1 MSQGLNNDIAVSK
14 TRRVVKNLRWWVLVL
29 FLLGVTVNYITRNS
43 LGIIAPE
50 LKATL
55 GITTEQYSWIVGAFQ
70 LAYTIF
76 QPLCGW
82 LIDVIGLKL
91 GFMICA
97 TLWALACI
105 AHAGAGSWLH
115 LAILR
120 FFMGGAEAAAT
131 PANAKTIGEWFPK
144 SERPIAAGWAGV
156 GFSIGAMLA
165 PPIIYF
171 AHASFGWQGAFM
183 FTGALALLW
192 AGVGFSIGAML
203 APPIIY
209 FAHASFGW
217 QGAFM
222 FTGALALL
230 WVVLWWAF
238 YQTPEKHPNLS
249 KSELEYIKQDNEAPP
264 VKQPFFTALKTVSKN
279 KRFYGIAIPAFMA
292 EPAWA
297 VLSFWVP
304 LYLAKEHGM
313 DLKQIAMF
321 AWLPFLA
328 ADLGSVVSGY
338 LTRLYVR
345 WFGCTRVNSVIASS
359 VTGAFLMLSLALVAI
374 TRDPYITIILISIGG
389 FGHQIIS
396 CMLSALVVESFDKGQ
411 MATVN
416 GMRGSAAWIASF
428 LFSLLIGVTADKIG
442 FNPLFIAMGF
452 FDLIGAVFLVAFIAE
467 RRAKRA

>member
-1 MSQGLNNDIAVSK
+1 MSQGINNDVTVSK
-14 TRRVVKNLRWWVLVL
+14 SRRAVKNLRWWVLVL

-43 LGIIAPE
+43 LGILAPE
-50 LKATL
+50 LKTSL

-76 QPLCGW
+76 QPICGW

-91 GFMICA
+91 GFMVCA
-97 TLWALACI
+97 ILWAIACI

-115 LAILR
+115 IALLR
-120 FFMGGAEAAAT
+120 FGMGASEAAAT

-144 SERPIAAGWAGV
+144 SERPVAAGWAGV

-183 FTGALALLW
+183 FTGFLAL
-192 AGVGFSIGAML
+192 V
-203 APPIIY
+203 
-209 FAHASFGW
+209 
-217 QGAFM
+217 
-222 FTGALALL
+222 
-230 WVVLWWAF
+230 WVVLWWTF
-238 YQTPEKHPNLS
+238 YHNPEQHPNLS
-249 KSELEYIKQDNEAPP
+249 KEELAYIQQDNEPP
-264 VKQPFFTALKTVSKN
+264 AVKLPFFKALSNISKN

-297 VLSFWVP
+297 VMSFWVP
-304 LYLAKEHGM
+304 LYLSKTYGM
-313 DLKQIAMF
+313 DLKQIALF

-328 ADLGSVVSGY
+328 ADLGSIASGY
-338 LTRLYVR
+338 LTKIYTRL
-345 WFGCTRVNSVIASS
+345 FGCTRVNSVVASS
-359 VTGAFLMLSLALVAI
+359 VSGAFLMLSLAMMAFTNNPYVAI
-374 TRDPYITIILISIGG
+374 ALISVGG

-428 LFSLLIGVTADKIG
+428 AFSLIIGVTADKIG

>member
-1 MSQGLNNDIAVSK
+1 MSQGINNDMTASK
-14 TRRVVKNLRWWVLVL
+14 PRHIVKNLRWWILVL

-43 LGIIAPE
+43 LGILAPE
-50 LKATL
+50 LKSNL

-70 LAYTIF
+70 LAYTLF

-91 GFMICA
+91 GCA
-97 TLWALACI
+97 GLWALACLM
-105 AHAGAGSWLH
+105 HAGAGNWVH
-115 LAILR
+115 LALLR

-183 FTGALALLW
+183 FTGILA
-192 AGVGFSIGAML
+192 M
-203 APPIIY
+203 
-209 FAHASFGW
+209 
-217 QGAFM
+217 
-222 FTGALALL
+222 L

-238 YQTPEKHPNLS
+238 YHNPDKHPNLS
-249 KSELEYIKQDNEAPP
+249 KAELDFIRQDNEAPP
-264 VKQPFFTALKTVSKN
+264 VKLPFLTALKTVGKN

-297 VLSFWVP
+297 VMSFWVP
-304 LYLAKEHGM
+304 LYLSKTYGM
-313 DLKQIAMF
+313 DLKQIALF

-328 ADLGSVVSGY
+328 ADLGSIASGY
-338 LTRLYVR
+338 LTKLYTRL
-345 WFGCTRVNSVIASS
+345 FGLSRVNSVVASS
-359 VTGAFLMLSLALVAI
+359 VSGAFLMVSLAVMAF
-374 TRDPYITIILISIGG
+374 TNNPYIAIVLISIGG

-428 LFSLLIGVTADKIG
+428 LFSLIIGVTADKIG

-452 FDLIGAVFLVAFIAE
+452 FDLIGAFFLVTFIAE

>member
-1 MSQGLNNDIAVSK
+1 MSQGINNDMTASK
-14 TRRVVKNLRWWVLVL
+14 PRHIVKNLRWWILVL

-43 LGIIAPE
+43 LGILAPE
-50 LKATL
+50 LKSNL

-70 LAYTIF
+70 LAYTLF

-97 TLWALACI
+97 GLWALACLM
-105 AHAGAGSWLH
+105 HAGAGNWVH
-115 LAILR
+115 LALLR
-120 FFMGGAEAAAT
+120 FFMGGAEAAAP

-156 GFSIGAMLA
+156 GFSIGAMLT

-183 FTGALALLW
+183 FTGILA
-192 AGVGFSIGAML
+192 M
-203 APPIIY
+203 
-209 FAHASFGW
+209 
-217 QGAFM
+217 
-222 FTGALALL
+222 L

-238 YQTPEKHPNLS
+238 YHNPDKHPNLS
-249 KSELEYIKQDNEAPP
+249 KAELDFIRQDNEAPP
-264 VKQPFFTALKTVSKN
+264 VKLPFLTALKTVGKN

-297 VLSFWVP
+297 VMSFWVP
-304 LYLAKEHGM
+304 LYLSKTYGM
-313 DLKQIAMF
+313 DLKQIALF

-328 ADLGSVVSGY
+328 ADLGSIASGY
-338 LTRLYVR
+338 LTKLYTRL
-345 WFGCTRVNSVIASS
+345 FGLSRVNSVVASS
-359 VTGAFLMLSLALVAI
+359 VSGAFLMVSLAVMAF
-374 TRDPYITIILISIGG
+374 TNNPYIAIVLISIGG

-428 LFSLLIGVTADKIG
+428 LFSLIIGVTADKIG

-452 FDLIGAVFLVAFIAE
+452 FDLIGAFFLVTFIAE

>member
-1 MSQGLNNDIAVSK
+1 MSQGINNDMAANK
-14 TRRVVKNLRWWVLVL
+14 PRRVVKNLRWWMLIL

-43 LGIIAPE
+43 LGILAPE
-50 LKATL
+50 LKSSL

-70 LAYTIF
+70 LAYTLF

-97 TLWALACI
+97 GLWALACLL
-105 AHAGAGSWLH
+105 HAGAGSWLQ

-144 SERPIAAGWAGV
+144 SERPIASGWAGV

-165 PPIIYF
+165 PPIIYV

-183 FTGALALLW
+183 FTGVLA
-192 AGVGFSIGAML
+192 M
-203 APPIIY
+203 
-209 FAHASFGW
+209 
-217 QGAFM
+217 
-222 FTGALALL
+222 L
-230 WVVLWWAF
+230 WVVLWWIF
-238 YQTPEKHPNLS
+238 YNTPDNHPNLS
-249 KSELEYIKQDNEAPP
+249 QSELDYIHQDKEAPAI
-264 VKQPFFTALKTVSKN
+264 KLPFLTALKTVARN

-304 LYLAKEHGM
+304 LYLSKELGM

-328 ADLGSVVSGY
+328 ADLGSVASGY
-338 LTRLYVR
+338 LTRLYTR
-345 WFGCTRVNSVIASS
+345 IFGCTRINSVVASS
-359 VTGAFLMLSLALVAI
+359 VTGAFLMISLAIVAF
-374 TRDPYITIILISIGG
+374 TKSPYITIILISIGG

-428 LFSLLIGVTADKIG
+428 LFSLMIGVTADKIG

-452 FDLIGAVFLVAFIAE
+452 FDLIGTFFLVTFIAE
-467 RRAKRA
+467 RRAQRA

>member
-1 MSQGLNNDIAVSK
+1 MSQGINNDMTASK
-14 TRRVVKNLRWWVLVL
+14 PRHIVKNLRWWILVL

-43 LGIIAPE
+43 LGILAPE
-50 LKATL
+50 LKSNL

-70 LAYTIF
+70 LAYTLF

-97 TLWALACI
+97 GLWALACLM
-105 AHAGAGSWLH
+105 HAGAGNWVH
-115 LAILR
+115 LALLR

-183 FTGALALLW
+183 FTGILA
-192 AGVGFSIGAML
+192 M
-203 APPIIY
+203 
-209 FAHASFGW
+209 
-217 QGAFM
+217 
-222 FTGALALL
+222 L

-238 YQTPEKHPNLS
+238 YHNPDKHPNLS
-249 KSELEYIKQDNEAPP
+249 KAELDFIRQDNEAPP
-264 VKQPFFTALKTVSKN
+264 IKLPFLTALKTVGKN

-297 VLSFWVP
+297 VMSFWVP
-304 LYLAKEHGM
+304 LYLSKTYGM
-313 DLKQIAMF
+313 DLKQIALF

-328 ADLGSVVSGY
+328 ADLGSIASGY
-338 LTRLYVR
+338 LTKLYTRL
-345 WFGCTRVNSVIASS
+345 FGLSRVNSVVASS
-359 VTGAFLMLSLALVAI
+359 VSGAFLMVSLAVMAF
-374 TRDPYITIILISIGG
+374 TNNPYIAIVLISIGG

-428 LFSLLIGVTADKIG
+428 LFSLIIGVTAGKIG
-442 FNPLFIAMGF
+442 FNPLFIAMG
-452 FDLIGAVFLVAFIAE
+452 
-467 RRAKRA
+467 

>member
-1 MSQGLNNDIAVSK
+1 MSQGINNDMAANK
-14 TRRVVKNLRWWVLVL
+14 PRRVVKNLRWWMLIL
-29 FLLGVTVNYITRNS
+29 FLLGVTVNYITLNS
-43 LGIIAPE
+43 LGILAPE
-50 LKATL
+50 LKSSL

-70 LAYTIF
+70 LAYTLF

-97 TLWALACI
+97 GLWALACLL
-105 AHAGAGSWLH
+105 HAGAGSWLQ

-144 SERPIAAGWAGV
+144 SERPIASGWAGV

-165 PPIIYF
+165 PPIIYI

-183 FTGALALLW
+183 FTGVLA
-192 AGVGFSIGAML
+192 M
-203 APPIIY
+203 
-209 FAHASFGW
+209 
-217 QGAFM
+217 
-222 FTGALALL
+222 L
-230 WVVLWWAF
+230 WVVLWWIF
-238 YQTPEKHPNLS
+238 YNTPDNHPNLS
-249 KSELEYIKQDNEAPP
+249 QSELDYIHQDKEAPAI
-264 VKQPFFTALKTVSKN
+264 KLPFLAALKTVARN

-304 LYLAKEHGM
+304 LYLSKELGM

-328 ADLGSVVSGY
+328 ADLGSVASGY
-338 LTRLYVR
+338 LTRLYTR
-345 WFGCTRVNSVIASS
+345 IFGCTRINSVVASS
-359 VTGAFLMLSLALVAI
+359 VTGAFLMISLAIVAF
-374 TRDPYITIILISIGG
+374 TKSPYITIMLISIGG

-428 LFSLLIGVTADKIG
+428 LFSLMIGVTADKIG

-452 FDLIGAVFLVAFIAE
+452 FDLIGAFFLVTFIAE
-467 RRAKRA
+467 RRAQRA

>member
-1 MSQGLNNDIAVSK
+1 MSQGINNDMTASK
-14 TRRVVKNLRWWVLVL
+14 PRHIVKNLRWWILVL

-43 LGIIAPE
+43 LGILAPE
-50 LKATL
+50 LKSNL

-70 LAYTIF
+70 LAYTLF

-97 TLWALACI
+97 GLWALACLM
-105 AHAGAGSWLH
+105 HAGAGNWVH
-115 LAILR
+115 LALLR

-183 FTGALALLW
+183 FTGILA
-192 AGVGFSIGAML
+192 M
-203 APPIIY
+203 
-209 FAHASFGW
+209 
-217 QGAFM
+217 
-222 FTGALALL
+222 L

-238 YQTPEKHPNLS
+238 YHNPDKHPNLS
-249 KSELEYIKQDNEAPP
+249 KAELDFIRQDNEAPP
-264 VKQPFFTALKTVSKN
+264 IKLPFLTALKTVGKN

-297 VLSFWVP
+297 VMSFWVP
-304 LYLAKEHGM
+304 LYLSKTYGM
-313 DLKQIAMF
+313 DLKQIALF

-328 ADLGSVVSGY
+328 ADLGSIASGY
-338 LTRLYVR
+338 LTKLYTRL
-345 WFGCTRVNSVIASS
+345 FGLSRVNSVVASS
-359 VTGAFLMLSLALVAI
+359 VSGAFLMVSLAVMAF
-374 TRDPYITIILISIGG
+374 TNNPYIAIVLISIGG

-428 LFSLLIGVTADKIG
+428 LFSLIIGVTADKIG

-452 FDLIGAVFLVAFIAE
+452 FDLIGAFFLVTFIAK

>member
-1 MSQGLNNDIAVSK
+1 MSQGINNDMAANK
-14 TRRVVKNLRWWVLVL
+14 PRRVVKNLRWWMLIL

-43 LGIIAPE
+43 LGILAPE
-50 LKATL
+50 LKSSL

-70 LAYTIF
+70 LAYTLF

-97 TLWALACI
+97 GLWALACLL
-105 AHAGAGSWLH
+105 HAGAGSWLQ

-131 PANAKTIGEWFPK
+131 PANAKTIGEWLPK
-144 SERPIAAGWAGV
+144 SERPIASGWAGV

-165 PPIIYF
+165 PPIIYV

-183 FTGALALLW
+183 FTGVLA
-192 AGVGFSIGAML
+192 M
-203 APPIIY
+203 
-209 FAHASFGW
+209 
-217 QGAFM
+217 
-222 FTGALALL
+222 L
-230 WVVLWWAF
+230 WVVLWWIF
-238 YQTPEKHPNLS
+238 YNTPDNHPNLS
-249 KSELEYIKQDNEAPP
+249 QSELDYIHQDKEAPAI
-264 VKQPFFTALKTVSKN
+264 KLPFLTALKTVARN

-304 LYLAKEHGM
+304 LYLSKELGM

-328 ADLGSVVSGY
+328 ADLGSVASGY
-338 LTRLYVR
+338 LTRLYTR
-345 WFGCTRVNSVIASS
+345 IFGCTRINSVVASS
-359 VTGAFLMLSLALVAI
+359 VTGAFLMISLAIVAF
-374 TRDPYITIILISIGG
+374 TKSPYITIILISIGG

-428 LFSLLIGVTADKIG
+428 LFSLMIGVTADKIG

-452 FDLIGAVFLVAFIAE
+452 FDLIGAFFLVTFIAE
-467 RRAKRA
+467 RRAQRA

>member
-1 MSQGLNNDIAVSK
+1 MSQGINNDMTASK
-14 TRRVVKNLRWWVLVL
+14 PRHIVKNLRWWILVL

-43 LGIIAPE
+43 LGILAPE
-50 LKATL
+50 LKSSL

-70 LAYTIF
+70 LAYTLF

-97 TLWALACI
+97 GLWALAYLM
-105 AHAGAGSWLH
+105 HAGAGNWGH
-115 LAILR
+115 LALLR

-183 FTGALALLW
+183 FTGILA
-192 AGVGFSIGAML
+192 M
-203 APPIIY
+203 
-209 FAHASFGW
+209 
-217 QGAFM
+217 
-222 FTGALALL
+222 L

-238 YQTPEKHPNLS
+238 YHSPDKHPNLS
-249 KSELEYIKQDNEAPP
+249 KAELDFIRQDNEAPP
-264 VKQPFFTALKTVSKN
+264 VKLPFLTALKTVGKN

-297 VLSFWVP
+297 VMSFWVP
-304 LYLAKEHGM
+304 LYLSKTYGM
-313 DLKQIAMF
+313 DLKQIALF

-328 ADLGSVVSGY
+328 ADLGSIASGY
-338 LTRLYVR
+338 LTKLYTRL
-345 WFGCTRVNSVIASS
+345 FGLSRVNSVVASS
-359 VTGAFLMLSLALVAI
+359 VSGAFLMVSLAVMAF
-374 TRDPYITIILISIGG
+374 TNNPYIAIVLISIGG

-428 LFSLLIGVTADKIG
+428 LFSLIIGVTADKIG

-452 FDLIGAVFLVAFIAE
+452 FDLIGAFFLVTFIAE

>member
-1 MSQGLNNDIAVSK
+1 MSLGINNDMAANK
-14 TRRVVKNLRWWVLVL
+14 PRRVVKNLRWWMLIL

-43 LGIIAPE
+43 LGILAPE
-50 LKATL
+50 LKSSL

-70 LAYTIF
+70 LAYTLF

-97 TLWALACI
+97 GLWALACLL
-105 AHAGAGSWLH
+105 HAGAGSWLQ

-144 SERPIAAGWAGV
+144 SERPIASGWAGV

-165 PPIIYF
+165 PPIIYV

-183 FTGALALLW
+183 FTGVLAMLW
-192 AGVGFSIGAML
+192 A
-203 APPIIY
+203 
-209 FAHASFGW
+209 
-217 QGAFM
+217 
-222 FTGALALL
+222 
-230 WVVLWWAF
+230 VLWWIF
-238 YQTPEKHPNLS
+238 YNTPDNHPNLS
-249 KSELEYIKQDNEAPP
+249 QSELDYIHQDKEAPAI
-264 VKQPFFTALKTVSKN
+264 KLPFLTALKTVARN

-304 LYLAKEHGM
+304 LYLSKELGM

-328 ADLGSVVSGY
+328 ADLGSVASGY
-338 LTRLYVR
+338 LTRLYTR
-345 WFGCTRVNSVIASS
+345 IFDCTRINSVIASS
-359 VTGAFLMLSLALVAI
+359 VTGAFLMISLAIVAF
-374 TRDPYITIILISIGG
+374 TKSPYITIILISIGG

-428 LFSLLIGVTADKIG
+428 LFSLIIGVTADKIG

-452 FDLIGAVFLVAFIAE
+452 FDLIGAFFLVTFIAE
-467 RRAKRA
+467 RRAQRA

>member
-1 MSQGLNNDIAVSK
+1 MSQGINHDMTASK
-14 TRRVVKNLRWWVLVL
+14 SRRVVKNLRWWVLVL

-43 LGIIAPE
+43 LGILAPE
-50 LKATL
+50 LEKEL
-55 GITTEQYSWIVGAFQ
+55 GITSAQYSYIVGAFQ

-97 TLWALACI
+97 ILWAVACI

-115 LAILR
+115 MALLR
-120 FFMGGAEAAAT
+120 FGMGASEAAAT

-144 SERPIAAGWAGV
+144 SERPVAAGWAGV

-183 FTGALALLW
+183 FTGFLAL
-192 AGVGFSIGAML
+192 V
-203 APPIIY
+203 
-209 FAHASFGW
+209 
-217 QGAFM
+217 
-222 FTGALALL
+222 
-230 WVVLWWAF
+230 WVALWWAF
-238 YQTPEKHPNLS
+238 YHNPDKHPNLS
-249 KSELEYIKQDNEAPP
+249 KEELAFINQDNEAPP
-264 VKQPFFTALKTVSKN
+264 VKQPFFTALRTIGKN

-297 VLSFWVP
+297 VMSFWVP
-304 LYLAKEHGM
+304 LYLAKAYGM
-313 DLKQIAMF
+313 ELKQIALF

-328 ADLGSVVSGY
+328 ADLGSVASGY
-338 LTRLYVR
+338 LTKLYVR
-345 WFGCTRVNSVIASS
+345 LFGCTRVNSIIASS
-359 VTGAFLMLSLALVAI
+359 VSGAFLMLSLAVMAFTNNPYVAI
-374 TRDPYITIILISIGG
+374 ALISIGG

-428 LFSLLIGVTADKIG
+428 LFSLIIGVTADKIG
-442 FNPLFIAMGF
+442 FNPLFVAMGF

>member
-1 MSQGLNNDIAVSK
+1 MSQGINNDMAANK
-14 TRRVVKNLRWWVLVL
+14 PRHVVKNLRWWMLIL

-43 LGIIAPE
+43 LGILAPE
-50 LKATL
+50 LKSSL

-70 LAYTIF
+70 LAYTLF

-97 TLWALACI
+97 GLWALACLL
-105 AHAGAGSWLH
+105 HAGAGSWLQ

-144 SERPIAAGWAGV
+144 SERPIASGWAGV

-165 PPIIYF
+165 PPIIYI

-183 FTGALALLW
+183 FTGVLA
-192 AGVGFSIGAML
+192 M
-203 APPIIY
+203 
-209 FAHASFGW
+209 
-217 QGAFM
+217 
-222 FTGALALL
+222 L
-230 WVVLWWAF
+230 WVVLWWIF
-238 YQTPEKHPNLS
+238 YNTPDNHPNLS
-249 KSELEYIKQDNEAPP
+249 QSELDYIHQDKEAPAI
-264 VKQPFFTALKTVSKN
+264 KLPFLAALKTVARN

-304 LYLAKEHGM
+304 LYLSKELGM

-328 ADLGSVVSGY
+328 ADLGSVASGY
-338 LTRLYVR
+338 LTRLYTR
-345 WFGCTRVNSVIASS
+345 IFGCTRINSVVASS
-359 VTGAFLMLSLALVAI
+359 VTGAFLMISLAIVAF
-374 TRDPYITIILISIGG
+374 TKSPYITIILISIGG

-428 LFSLLIGVTADKIG
+428 LFSLMIGVTADKIG

-452 FDLIGAVFLVAFIAE
+452 FDLIGAFFLVTFIAE
-467 RRAKRA
+467 RRAQRA

>member
-1 MSQGLNNDIAVSK
+1 M
-14 TRRVVKNLRWWVLVL
+14 
-29 FLLGVTVNYITRNS
+29 
-43 LGIIAPE
+43 
-50 LKATL
+50 
-55 GITTEQYSWIVGAFQ
+55 
-70 LAYTIF
+70 
-76 QPLCGW
+76 
-82 LIDVIGLKL
+82 IGLKI

-97 TLWALACI
+97 GIWALMCI
-105 AHAGAGSWLH
+105 FHAGAGSWLH

-120 FFMGGAEAAAT
+120 FFMGASEAAAT

-144 SERPIAAGWAGV
+144 SERPVAAGWAGV

-183 FTGALALLW
+183 FTGVLA
-192 AGVGFSIGAML
+192 F
-203 APPIIY
+203 
-209 FAHASFGW
+209 
-217 QGAFM
+217 
-222 FTGALALL
+222 
-230 WVVLWWAF
+230 
-238 YQTPEKHPNLS
+238 
-249 KSELEYIKQDNEAPP
+249 IKQDNEPP
-264 VKQPFFTALKTVSKN
+264 AVKLPFLTALKTVSKN

-328 ADLGSVVSGY
+328 ADLGSVASGY
-338 LTRLYVR
+338 LTRLYTR
-345 WFGCTRVNSVIASS
+345 LFGCSRVNSVVASS
-359 VTGAFLMLSLALVAI
+359 VTGAFLMISLAVVAI
-374 TRDPYITIILISIGG
+374 TRDPYITIVLISIGG

>member
-1 MSQGLNNDIAVSK
+1 MSQGINNDMTASK
-14 TRRVVKNLRWWVLVL
+14 PRHIVKNLRWWILVL

-43 LGIIAPE
+43 LGILAPE
-50 LKATL
+50 LKSNL

-70 LAYTIF
+70 LAYTLF

-97 TLWALACI
+97 GLWALACLM
-105 AHAGAGSWLH
+105 HAGAGNWVH
-115 LAILR
+115 LALLR

-183 FTGALALLW
+183 FTGIL
-192 AGVGFSIGAML
+192 
-203 APPIIY
+203 
-209 FAHASFGW
+209 
-217 QGAFM
+217 
-222 FTGALALL
+222 
-230 WVVLWWAF
+230 VVLWWAF
-238 YQTPEKHPNLS
+238 YHNPDKHPNLS
-249 KSELEYIKQDNEAPP
+249 KAELDFIRQDNEAPP
-264 VKQPFFTALKTVSKN
+264 VKLPFLTALKTVGKN

-297 VLSFWVP
+297 VMSFWVP
-304 LYLAKEHGM
+304 LYLSKTYGM
-313 DLKQIAMF
+313 DLKQIALF

-328 ADLGSVVSGY
+328 ADLGSIASGY
-338 LTRLYVR
+338 LTKLYTRL
-345 WFGCTRVNSVIASS
+345 FGLSRVNSVVASS
-359 VTGAFLMLSLALVAI
+359 VSGAFLMVSLAVMAF
-374 TRDPYITIILISIGG
+374 TNNPYIAIVLISIGG

-428 LFSLLIGVTADKIG
+428 LFSLIIGVTADKIG

-452 FDLIGAVFLVAFIAE
+452 FDLIGAFFLVTFIAE

>member
-1 MSQGLNNDIAVSK
+1 MSQGINNDMVASK
-14 TRRVVKNLRWWVLVL
+14 SRRVVKNLRWWMLIL

-43 LGIIAPE
+43 LGILAPE
-50 LKATL
+50 LKSSL

-70 LAYTIF
+70 LAYTLF

-97 TLWALACI
+97 GLWALACLL
-105 AHAGAGSWLH
+105 HAGAGNWLH

-131 PANAKTIGEWFPK
+131 PANAKTIGDWFPK
-144 SERPIAAGWAGV
+144 SERPVAAGWAGV

-183 FTGALALLW
+183 FTGVLA
-192 AGVGFSIGAML
+192 I
-203 APPIIY
+203 
-209 FAHASFGW
+209 
-217 QGAFM
+217 
-222 FTGALALL
+222 L

-238 YQTPEKHPNLS
+238 YHSPDKHPNLS
-249 KSELEYIKQDNEAPP
+249 QRELDYIHQDNEAPA
-264 VKQPFFTALKTVSKN
+264 VKLPFLTALKTVARD
-279 KRFYGIAIPAFMA
+279 KRFYGIALPAFMA

-304 LYLAKEHGM
+304 LYLSKELGM

-328 ADLGSVVSGY
+328 ADLGSVASGY
-338 LTRLYVR
+338 LTKLYSR
-345 WFGCTRVNSVIASS
+345 IFGCTRINSVVASS
-359 VTGAFLMLSLALVAI
+359 VSGAFLMISLAIVAF
-374 TRDPYITIILISIGG
+374 THNPYITIILISIGG

-428 LFSLLIGVTADKIG
+428 LFSLIIGVTADKIG
-442 FNPLFIAMGF
+442 FNPLFVAMGF

>member
-1 MSQGLNNDIAVSK
+1 MSQDINNTVATSK
-14 TRRVVKNLRWWVLVL
+14 TRRVIKNLRWYVLVL

-43 LGIIAPE
+43 LGILAPE
-50 LKATL
+50 LKESL

-70 LAYTIF
+70 IAYTIF

-82 LIDVIGLKL
+82 LIDVIGLKI
-91 GFMICA
+91 GFMVCA
-97 TLWALACI
+97 GIWALMCI
-105 AHAGAGSWLH
+105 FHAGAGSWLH

-120 FFMGGAEAAAT
+120 FFMGASEAAAT

-144 SERPIAAGWAGV
+144 SERPVAAGWAGV

-183 FTGALALLW
+183 FTG
-192 AGVGFSIGAML
+192 V
-203 APPIIY
+203 
-209 FAHASFGW
+209 
-217 QGAFM
+217 
-222 FTGALALL
+222 LALL
-230 WVVLWWAF
+230 WVILWWAF
-238 YQTPEKHPNLS
+238 YHNPEQHPNLS
-249 KSELEYIKQDNEAPP
+249 KDELAFIKQDNEPP
-264 VKQPFFTALKTVSKN
+264 AVKLPFLTALKTVSKN
-279 KRFYGIAIPAFMA
+279 KRFLRYRHPGLYGGTGLGGA
-292 EPAWA
+292 ELLGAA
-297 VLSFWVP
+297 VP
-304 LYLAKEHGM
+304 RQRARHGPEA
-313 DLKQIAMF
+313 DCDVC
-321 AWLPFLA
+321 LA
-328 ADLGSVVSGY
+328 AVPRRRPRQRGERLPDASVHP
-338 LTRLYVR
+338 L
-345 WFGCTRVNSVIASS
+345 FGCSRVNSVVASS
-359 VTGAFLMLSLALVAI
+359 VTGAFLMISLGIVAI
-374 TRDPYITIILISIGG
+374 TRDPYITIVLISIGG